1 MKKHI
6 QIPLAVTGGFR
17 STKGMNEALE
27 SRACDIIGLGRPLCP
42 EPDIVNELLSGEKE
56 SATLYENQ
64 VSFGPGIFGL
74 NSPINYIKANNKATQ
89 VFWCYRQ
96 ILKMAE
102 GKDVDPKMSLLKAT
116 MNHFIDDAKGS
127 KAYRNYW
134 KI

>member
-1 MKKHI
+1 
-6 QIPLAVTGGFR
+6 
-17 STKGMNEALE
+17 MNEALE

-42 EPDIVNELLSGEKE
+42 EPDIVNELLSGEKD